1 MKSIKTIIS
10 TLCATAVVLAFT
22 QCNQPAQQASVVTQV
37 VCDSTPALKIAYV
50 DIDTLLTSY
59 DLWIELNEEMIRKE
73 ENVRATLN
81 EKAKSLQADY
91 EDFER
96 KLNNNAFV
104 TRERAEAEQNRIL
117 KKREELE
124 ALQERLTNEL
134 AIENNKNSLLFR
146 DSINAYIRDYNK
158 EHGYNI
164 ILSRIGDNILYI
176 DYAMNITQDIID
188 GLNARHEKYK
198 EKKK

>member
-1 MKSIKTIIS
+1 MKGIKNILC
-10 TLCATAVVLAFT
+10 TLCATATVLTFT
-22 QCNQPAQQASVVTQV
+22 QCVQQPQQAPAVTQV

-50 DIDTLLTSY
+50 DIDTLLTNY

-81 EKAKSLQADY
+81 EKAKSLQSDY

-96 KLNNNAFV
+96 KLNNNAFI

-134 AIENNKNSLLFR
+134 AIENEKNSLLFR

-176 DYAMNITQDIID
+176 DYAMNITQEIID
-188 GLNARHEKYK
+188 GLNARHAKN
-198 EKKK
+198 KKK

>member
-1 MKSIKTIIS
+1 MKSLKNII
-10 TLCATAVVLAFT
+10 CALGATVAALTFT
-22 QCNQPAQQASVVTQV
+22 QCMQAPQQAPVVVSTT
-37 VCDSTPALKIAYV
+37 CDSTPSLKIAYV

-59 DLWIELNEEMIRKE
+59 NLWIELNEEMIRKE

-81 EKAKSLQADY
+81 EKAKNLQTDY

-124 ALQERLTNEL
+124 HLQERLTTEL
-134 AIENNKNSLLFR
+134 AIENEKNSLLFR

-158 EHGYNI
+158 THGYNI

-198 EKKK
+198 NKKK

>member
-10 TLCATAVVLAFT
+10 TLCATAAVFTLT
-22 QCNQPAQQASVVTQV
+22 QCNQPTQQAPVATQV

-50 DIDTLLTSY
+50 DIDTLLTNY

-96 KLNNNAFV
+96 KLNNNAFA

-117 KKREELE
+117 KKREDLE
-124 ALQERLTNEL
+124 SLQERLTNEL

-146 DSINAYIRDYNK
+146 DSINAYVQDYNK
-158 EHGYNI
+158 IHGYNI

-176 DYAMNITQDIID
+176 DNAMNITQDIIK
-188 GLNARHEKYK
+188 GLNERHAKS
-198 EKKK
+198 KKK